1 MKRIIVMLIKLIGLL
16 IALVALLLIGLIIH
30 GTLTVYKPQ
39 ATENLN
45 TTSNTNQK
53 VIAVPNQLSFMIWN
67 VGYCGLGKQMDFFY
81 DGGKTVFGLK
91 DWAETNLEQNAAF
104 IAKKQHVDFILLQ
117 EVDQNSK
124 RSYKINQ
131 YQKFSEVLPNH
142 NATFATNYKVQFL
155 PFPFNKPIGKIL
167 SGLASFSLYKPLKS
181 TRYQFPGSY
190 AFPKSNYLLKR
201 CFLMQRFVTPNNK
214 QLLVINTHNS
224 AYDSGGT
231 LKKQEME
238 HLQNILLEEY
248 NKGNYLVV
256 GGDWNQIPGNF
267 NNDTFKKTEDIYE
280 QIPIPADYLPNN
292 WQWVFDPN
300 VATNRKLE
308 KPYQPNY
315 TFTTIIDFYLISPNI
330 ELINIQTEN
339 LNFENSDHQPVLMQ
353 VRLK

>member
-16 IALVALLLIGLIIH
+16 IGLIALLLIGLIIH

-39 ATENLN
+39 ATETLKTLN
-45 TTSNTNQK
+45 ASDRSTHL
-53 VIAVPNQLSFMIWN
+53 PNQLSFMIWN

-81 DGGKTVFGLK
+81 DGGKTVFGPK
-91 DWAETNLEQNAAF
+91 TWTEMNLQQNKTF
-104 IAKKQHVDFILLQ
+104 IAQHQTVDFILLQ
-117 EVDQNSK
+117 EVDQHSK

-131 YQKFSEVLPNH
+131 YENFNAVLSNH

-155 PFPFNKPIGKIL
+155 PFPFNKPLGKIL
-167 SGLASFSLYKPLKS
+167 SGLASYSLHLPLES

-201 CFLMQRFVTPNNK
+201 CFLLQRFSTQQGK
-214 QLLVINTHNS
+214 QLVVVNTHNS
-224 AYDSGGT
+224 AYDSGGN
-231 LKKQEME
+231 LKKQEMA
-238 HLQNILLEEY
+238 HLKDIILKEY
-248 NKGNYLVV
+248 SKGNYIVV
-256 GGDWNQIPGNF
+256 GGDWNQIPTNF
-267 NNDTFKKTEDIYE
+267 NNNTFKKTEDIYQ

-292 WQWVFDPN
+292 WQWVYDPK

-308 KPYQPNY
+308 KPYQPEY

-330 ELINIQTEN
+330 ELVEVKTTD

-353 VRLK
+353 IRLN